1 MKKILTLF
9 AALVLLA
16 VGATAQKLSYSAVV
30 RNSANELQANK
41 TLTVGVSIANSA
53 TGDPVYSETH
63 SGVQTNQNGLLTLTI
78 GEGSNVDG
86 NLSNVT
92 WSSAYITT
100 TYTIDGSTVTNTVAV
115 NAVPYALYAE
125 NSGTSTPVNDG
136 VLTITMPDGTTKTF
150 TANQLGN
157 TNVTIPAAPVVN
169 NGTLTI
175 KQGDNTLG
183 TFTANQDGPTEVNIP
198 AAPVVNNGTLTIQK
212 NGTQVGTF
220 SADQGENV
228 TVNITIT
235 PQDIIDAVGQMTDEQ
250 KSALCSALN
259 CGGGE
264 TPTPVGG
271 QPCPGTPTVQDN
283 DPTPNTYKTV
293 QIGTQCW
300 TAENLR
306 STRYA
311 DGTTEITDRYAPN
324 GNAENVVTYGY
335 LYNWAAVMHG
345 ANSSNANPSG
355 VQGICPTGWHVPSDA
370 EWTQMQEYLSNYK
383 ENGEYRYRCG
393 GDSVNIAKA
402 LASTTGW
409 NMTGATENYPC
420 QVRYEP
426 ATTNN
431 ASGFGALPAGERSS
445 NGSYYYFGNGAN
457 FWSTTGLTSGDALC
471 RYLNFNEATVNRQIS
486 VKNSAYSVRC
496 VKDATSGGGGETPT
510 TECPTF
516 TDDPTALT
524 LTANGVE
531 IMAYTSEYVEENT
544 AVTDYGFRVYTVAD
558 GNETLLFTVTHSN
571 YPDDVYP
578 EIDND
583 NDKAYIGAFV
593 SMSDL
598 PTIAGISL
606 DVLAAVGTIY
616 KVYPFITCANETN
629 NGNPVEYTV
638 SGGETPTTECPTF
651 LSGETELEASDS
663 KYIALISYSGG
674 SGNETVSGSYT
685 VANDEISLVLD
696 QTLFINRTSKQV
708 SVEIAQSAVSLN
720 VGDDL
725 LVEVTLT
732 DGTCTQST
740 ATGVYT
746 EPAEGQDCPEWGDV
760 TGTSFLVLNNNTVQL
775 KLFGH
780 NFTGVTQEA
789 FEVMLNE
796 TTEQTFT
803 SMVNGDDGDYEYI
816 ILTGSKITGVNYADA
831 TYRIIYTPSQNC
843 EQSSGLEVEGSFAI
857 CPYFVET
864 TSITATSAYEF
875 VVSTVYE
882 KSGNIIIENGGY
894 KVYTTPNLDTPVA
907 TVQMTPATQIVVTA
921 DNDELIAIVDLTD
934 LITPEAL
941 ALLDGQT
948 LYIQPF
954 LTSMECGTVTGEAL
968 QYIVQE
974 PTTDCP
980 TSLGAAD
987 ATLTNGVLF
996 ATTTIEGTYDNSVD
1010 FHYDIV
1016 WTDDNNHTHSVTAN
1030 YVEVENN
1037 VMSLGP
1043 NGFALNTIDDN
1054 LSGKTITIVP
1064 SCTCYVTGSATAV
1077 FGTGA
1082 QVTVPTSTSTFTC
1095 GTSTVTDNDPTPHT
1109 YNTVQIGNQCWMA
1122 ENLRSEYY
1130 ADGTTEIT
1138 GLYAPNDNA
1147 GNVATYGYL
1156 YNWAAVMH
1164 GTSSSEANPSGV
1176 QGICPTGWHVPS
1188 DAEWTQLQE
1197 YVSNYKE
1204 NNEFKYRCNDDSTYI
1219 AKALAST
1226 TGWKTNGATVNSPCE
1241 PRYNPATKNNA
1252 SGFGAMPAGF
1262 YRGYYYYFGYNAYFW
1277 SSTHLNSG
1285 SAWYRD
1291 LKSGYAY
1298 VNRSYD
1304 DKSSAYS
1311 VRCLKN

>member
-1 MKKILTLF
+1 MKQTLTLF

-41 TLTVGVSIANSA
+41 TLTVGVSIANNA
-53 TGDPVYSETH
+53 TGNPAVYSETH

-78 GEGSNVDG
+78 GEGTNVSG
-86 NLSNVT
+86 NLTQVT
-92 WSSAYITT
+92 WPSAYITT

-157 TNVTIPAAPVVN
+157 TNVTIPAAPTVN
-169 NGTLTI
+169 DGTLTI
-175 KQGDNTLG
+175 KQGENTLG
-183 TFTANQDGPTEVNIP
+183 TFSANQSGTTNVNIP
-198 AAPVVNNGTLTIQK
+198 AAPTVNDGTLTITTS
-212 NGTQVGTF
+212 NGTSTFTANQSGTTDVTIPTYTLT
-220 SADQGENV
+220 AGDLINV
-228 TVNITIT
+228 INNMTAEEKARMCAALAALGCSGTEPT
-235 PQDIIDAVGQMTDEQ
+235 PP
-250 KSALCSALN
+250 
-259 CGGGE
+259 
-264 TPTPVGG
+264 TPTPV
-271 QPCPGTPTVQDN
+271 CPSVDLEG
-283 DPTPNTYKTV
+283 NTFQLNK
-293 QIGTQCW
+293 G
-300 TAENLR
+300 
-306 STRYA
+306 
-311 DGTTEITDRYAPN
+311 
-324 GNAENVVTYGY
+324 
-335 LYNWAAVMHG
+335 
-345 ANSSNANPSG
+345 
-355 VQGICPTGWHVPSDA
+355 
-370 EWTQMQEYLSNYK
+370 
-383 ENGEYRYRCG
+383 
-393 GDSVNIAKA
+393 
-402 LASTTGW
+402 
-409 NMTGATENYPC
+409 TENYSASFGYNPGSGNPT
-420 QVRYEP
+420 VT
-426 ATTNN
+426 AT
-431 ASGFGALPAGERSS
+431 
-445 NGSYYYFGNGAN
+445 Y
-457 FWSTTGLTSGDALC
+457 ST
-471 RYLNFNEATVNRQIS
+471 
-486 VKNSAYSVRC
+486 
-496 VKDATSGGGGETPT
+496 TSGGAFQCTNCMTVNAIGGVISISIPVDAITLSPAEQLIVTITITSDVCDQVLTLTGTYEETQIPT
-510 TECPTF
+510 FECPTF
-516 TDDPTALT
+516 TNDPTALT
-524 LTANGVE
+524 LTADGAE

-544 AVTDYGFRVYTVAD
+544 AVTNYGFRVYTVTD
-558 GNETLLFTVTHSN
+558 GVETLLFTLDHSN
-571 YPDDVYP
+571 YPNNVYP

-598 PTIAGISL
+598 PTITGISL
-606 DVLAAVGTIY
+606 DVLAAVGTLY
-616 KVYPFITCANETN
+616 KVYPFITCTNVTN

-638 SGGETPTTECPTF
+638 SGGETPTTDCPTF
-651 LSGETELEASDS
+651 IIGETELQASDS
-663 KYIALISYSGG
+663 KYIALISYTGG
-674 SGNETVSGSYT
+674 SGNETVSGKYT
-685 VANDEISLVLD
+685 VANVETPLALD
-696 QTLFINRTSKQV
+696 QTLFINRTNRQV
-708 SVEIAQSAVSLN
+708 RVEIEQSAVSLTA
-720 VGDDL
+720 GDQL
-725 LVEVTLT
+725 FVEITLT

-746 EPAEGQDCPEWGDV
+746 EPAEGDDCPQWGDV
-760 TGTSFLVLNNNTVQL
+760 TGTSFLVLNNGTVQL

-803 SMVNGDDGDYEYI
+803 MVNGDDGDYEYI
-816 ILTGSKITGVNYADA
+816 ILTGNQVMGVDYADA
-831 TYRIIYTPSQNC
+831 TYRITYTPSQNC

-857 CPYFVET
+857 CPYFVEA
-864 TSITATSAYEF
+864 TSITAASAYEF
-875 VVSTVYE
+875 VVSTPYA
-882 KSGNIIIENGGY
+882 KSGDFIIENGGY
-894 KVYTTPNLDTPVA
+894 KVYTTPNLGTPVA

-954 LTSMECGTVTGEAL
+954 LMTMECGTVTGEVL

-974 PTTDCP
+974 PTPTTPVDGQPCP
-980 TSLGAAD
+980 GA
-987 ATLTNGVLF
+987 
-996 ATTTIEGTYDNSVD
+996 E
-1010 FHYDIV
+1010 
-1016 WTDDNNHTHSVTAN
+1016 
-1030 YVEVENN
+1030 
-1037 VMSLGP
+1037 M
-1043 NGFALNTIDDN
+1043 
-1054 LSGKTITIVP
+1054 
-1064 SCTCYVTGSATAV
+1064 
-1077 FGTGA
+1077 
-1082 QVTVPTSTSTFTC
+1082 
-1095 GTSTVTDNDPTPHT
+1095 VTDNDPTPNT
-1109 YNTVQIGNQCWMA
+1109 YATVQIGNQCWMA
-1122 ENLRSEYY
+1122 ENLRSTRYS
-1130 ADGTTEIT
+1130 DGTPIAEGTNASST
-1138 GLYAPNDNA
+1138 TSYRYAPNNNA
-1147 GNVATYGYL
+1147 DNVAIYGYL

-1164 GTSSSEANPSGV
+1164 GASSSEANPSGV

-1262 YRGYYYYFGYNAYFW
+1262 YRGYYYYFGYDAYFW
-1277 SSTHLNSG
+1277 SSTNLNSG

-1291 LKSGYAY
+1291 LISGYAY